1 MDMSLSK
8 LQELVKDSEAWC
20 AAVHGVTKSW
30 TWLSDWTTIAE
41 GLLCVKSCT
50 RDFLCPLYWLQV
62 NVRRWTLRMP
72 LGLWNSMWLP
82 QCHTAQ
88 TTAQVC
94 VCPKSTVLST
104 RQLLWPF
111 VLFIK
116 NFFITRWKKY
126 SPFLV
131 SLFAHIHAH
140 KLMSFSLY
148 RWGNWRSERLSNQ
161 THTTDLKSGRSWSY
175 TWVPL
180 QCLYFYW
187 LISFKKEKTVNCS
200 FSPLPPSVFPLPE
213 QTSKLPKQKENR

>member
-1 MDMSLSK
+1 MVIKIIANNCWADSLVKILMLGKIEGRREKGPTEDEMVDGITNLMDMSLSK

-41 GLLCVKSCT
+41 GLLYVKSCT
-50 RDFLCPLYWLQV
+50 RDFLCPLYWLQF
-62 NVRRWTLRMP
+62 NVRRWTPRMP

-82 QCHTAQ
+82 QCHAAQ

-116 NFFITRWKKY
+116 NFFITRWKN
-126 SPFLV
+126 
-131 SLFAHIHAH
+131 IHH
-140 KLMSFSLY
+140 F
-148 RWGNWRSERLSNQ
+148 W
-161 THTTDLKSGRSWSY
+161 
-175 TWVPL
+175 
-180 QCLYFYW
+180 
-187 LISFKKEKTVNCS
+187 
-200 FSPLPPSVFPLPE
+200 
-213 QTSKLPKQKENR
+213 